1 MVEVMKIM
9 LTSFK
14 RSHARTATL
23 STLNPAADHR
33 QAMSLQE
40 TPGHLQAS
48 LSQSLVGSLLLSPG
62 SWRAEGFVCT
72 HQESIYPVLCKLWWL
87 YCGVNSDILQ
97 EDLCHTQVYCTQSPC
112 PCRSPVLTYTPQ
124 ETLKNSSVSVSV
136 GSLGPRVHKVPLSPL
151 SISGGYGV

>member
-1 MVEVMKIM
+1 MVEVMKIT

-48 LSQSLVGSLLLSPG
+48 LSQSLVGSLLLYPG
-62 SWRAEGFVCT
+62 SWCAEGFVCT
-72 HQESIYPVLCKLWWL
+72 LQESIYPVLCKFWWL

-112 PCRSPVLTYTPQ
+112 PCPVLTRTPQ
-124 ETLKNSSVSVSV
+124 ETLRNSSVSVSV
-136 GSLGPRVHKVPLSPL
+136 GSLGPCVNKVPLSPL
-151 SISGGYGV
+151 RISGGYGV